1 MMNDEALAP
10 LRRTGMR
17 AITAFLLANVV
28 AIALVG
34 LLLGSADTWPACLMA
49 ALIAIIPTW
58 SSYHGRIDAATR
70 MSFGIALPLYPALF
84 VYLFQG
90 HPWQMDM
97 HMYFFVCF
105 SLMVLLCDR
114 FPILIGAAL
123 TVGHHLLL
131 YLLLPDWVFPG
142 SGSLPR
148 VLLHGFLVSCEVA
161 ILLTAVNLITR
172 LTINNVNE
180 RTEADAAR
188 TQAENALRD
197 ADIAR
202 ANAEKALMQSREAEA
217 RAEQEHRDRLAA
229 EAALHDLGVARRQA
243 TADEIEAGIGA
254 LIEDL
259 RAAAEDIAEQARDIS
274 SVSTV
279 LVEQASGLSASSA
292 SAVASIE
299 SVAQNSDELTAAI
312 RSVGS
317 NAQAAQGVALA
328 TADSISTLEPGID
341 RLTHEVDAARDI
353 LAMVSKI
360 ASQSNLLALNASI
373 EAARSGEAGRGFAV
387 VAGEMKQMATATGRA
402 TDDIAAKLG
411 GIVSAA
417 TAFRALIATSTTHA
431 DKIKASNS
439 AIFAAVEQQ
448 QVATDAIANGADR
461 MLAKAIDTDSR
472 SRTLSEVAET
482 NNSIA
487 TNATVLAHK
496 LGQGADELWDRMND
510 LLGELRAA

>member
-1 MMNDEALAP
+1 
-10 LRRTGMR
+10 
-17 AITAFLLANVV
+17 
-28 AIALVG
+28 
-34 LLLGSADTWPACLMA
+34 
-49 ALIAIIPTW
+49 
-58 SSYHGRIDAATR
+58 
-70 MSFGIALPLYPALF
+70 
-84 VYLFQG
+84 
-90 HPWQMDM
+90 
-97 HMYFFVCF
+97 
-105 SLMVLLCDR
+105 
-114 FPILIGAAL
+114 
-123 TVGHHLLL
+123 
-131 YLLLPDWVFPG
+131 
-142 SGSLPR
+142 
-148 VLLHGFLVSCEVA
+148 
-161 ILLTAVNLITR
+161 
-172 LTINNVNE
+172 
-180 RTEADAAR
+180 
-188 TQAENALRD
+188 
-197 ADIAR
+197 
-202 ANAEKALMQSREAEA
+202 
-217 RAEQEHRDRLAA
+217 
-229 EAALHDLGVARRQA
+229 
-243 TADEIEAGIGA
+243 

-274 SVSTV
+274 SVSSV

-373 EAARSGEAGRGFAV
+373 EAARSGDAGRGFAV
-387 VAGEMKQMATATGRA
+387 VAGEMKQMASATGRA
-402 TDDIAAKLG
+402 TNDIAAKLA

-417 TAFRALIATSTTHA
+417 TAFRALIETSTTHA
-431 DKIKASNS
+431 DKIKASSS

-448 QVATDAIANGADR
+448 QVATDAIADGADR

-472 SRTLSEVAET
+472 SRTLTEVAET
-482 NNSIA
+482 NSSIA

-496 LGQGADELWDRMND
+496 LGQGADELWGRMHD